1 MNALLA
7 LALAV
12 APRAAA
18 EIYPIAPV
26 SVLVRAEPDRT
37 VVDIDADSIYW
48 IEEVLEEHP
57 LAPDGWSASIRA
69 KAEAYANAHLRLSVD
84 GRPLSGRLLDASYR
98 QALGQVNEQGRVRL
112 RLAYPA
118 LSGGAALT
126 GTADFYEEYRQEQ
139 IRTQQPFLPNQ
150 IFETDLAVSGRRPR
164 AFVLVP
170 GADSFKLP
178 IQDALLSRFERA
190 RQSLLAGAA
199 QVVESW
205 AAWPALLALALSLG
219 PRPPARARAA
229 ALLAT
234 AAVAAAAPLPT
245 TERAFCA
252 AGVVSALAAGR
263 WFGAAVAPWLEAAAA
278 ATLSRAWLTAALPEL
293 PRAVPGPI
301 ERGLAAV
308 GALAAAAALLTAG
321 VAAVGAERRRLSS
334 LSQARADVL
343 FERRRRLA
351 ATALGIVCIWG
362 VLHGGLR

>member
-7 LALAV
+7 FALAV

-57 LAPDGWSASIRA
+57 LAPDGWSASTRA
-69 KAEAYANAHLRLSVD
+69 KAEAYVNAHLRLSVD
-84 GRPLSGRLLDASYR
+84 GRRLSGRLLGASYR

-118 LSGGAALT
+118 LDAGATLSGA
-126 GTADFYEEYRQEQ
+126 ADFYEEYRQGQ
-139 IRTQQPFLPNQ
+139 LRDKQPLLPNQ
-150 IFETDLAVSGRRPR
+150 IFETDMLVAGRRPR

-170 GADSFKLP
+170 GADSFTLP
-178 IQDALLSRFERA
+178 ATDALLSRFERA
-190 RQSLLAGAA
+190 RQSVQAGAE

-219 PRPPARARAA
+219 PRPPSRARAA
-229 ALLAT
+229 ALLA
-234 AAVAAAAPLPT
+234 AATAAAALPIPT
-245 TERAFCA
+245 PERAFWA
-252 AGVVSALAAGR
+252 AGAAAALGAGRWLAAGT
-263 WFGAAVAPWLEAAAA
+263 APWLEAAAA
-278 ATLSRAWLTAALPEL
+278 AALARAWLTAALPEL
-293 PRAVPGPI
+293 PRSVPGPL

-321 VAAVGAERRRLSS
+321 VAAVGAERRRMSS

-351 ATALGIVCIWG
+351 ATALGIACVWG
-362 VLHGGLR
+362 ALHGGMR